1 MSVIEK
7 ILIGACGGLCAVMV
21 KFLGQDFDLIVQ
33 NAAILSADQILSY
46 KIGYGILTPILMFL
60 GAILAWVTDE
70 KKRIKLFAIG
80 VAAPAII
87 TTYSGG
93 VKLADGI
100 SETQLQGE
108 KIEFSLITTAHAET
122 VQSMP
127 PDSLL
132 QMQEQRTQK
141 TAVQQVTDA
150 ISRHEHKAYTT
161 IMTVMVHLVEKGLLT
176 RIKEGKRYRYKVV
189 FSRQEFL
196 KETAKGR
203 LQTLVSDFG
212 DIAVAQFLEQ
222 IDKHNIVCYC
232 PTEASHIST
241 CEICS

>member
-93 VKLADGI
+93 VKLADGT
-100 SETQLQGE
+100 SETQLQRE
-108 KIEFSLITTAHAET
+108 KIEFSLITAVHAEAT
-122 VQSMP
+122 KSMP
-127 PDSLL
+127 QDSLL
-132 QMQEQRTQK
+132 QMQEQRSEK
-141 TAVQQVTDA
+141 TAAQQITDGVK
-150 ISRHEHKAYTT
+150 IFFGYGKT
-161 IMTVMVHLVEKGLLT
+161 I
-176 RIKEGKRYRYKVV
+176 KRYWVIVGSYEDEITAQKMVDSINTRDPVLDAFVGIRNASGIYPVIVGGASPLIEREAYQIKRKALELDII
-189 FSRQEFL
+189 SEAFL
-196 KETAKGR
+196 SK
-203 LQTLVSDFG
+203 S
-212 DIAVAQFLEQ
+212 
-222 IDKHNIVCYC
+222 
-232 PTEASHIST
+232 SW
-241 CEICS
+241 